1 LGVFILERLYAFL
14 HPLIIKGNALTCL
27 GLRLFPSRLLKVS
40 ARSLTRFAKQAIV
53 FVEAVNNDARDIE
66 RNLRRQQLRKV
77 LHG

>member
-1 LGVFILERLYAFL
+1 
-14 HPLIIKGNALTCL
+14 
-27 GLRLFPSRLLKVS
+27 LLKVS